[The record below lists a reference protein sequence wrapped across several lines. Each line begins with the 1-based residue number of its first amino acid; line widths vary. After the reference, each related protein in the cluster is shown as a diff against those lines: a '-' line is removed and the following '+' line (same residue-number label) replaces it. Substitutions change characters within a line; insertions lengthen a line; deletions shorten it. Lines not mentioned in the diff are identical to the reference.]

1 MVIIIVSS
9 LANSAI
15 IGIHAMLPQ
24 LDGIGSQHREA
35 QGEESKKFKSYFDK
49 IVILPGGY
57 VIINNDAHV
66 ADAVCTLV

>member
-1 MVIIIVSS
+1 MF
-9 LANSAI
+9 
-15 IGIHAMLPQ
+15 PQ

-35 QGEESKKFKSYFDK
+35 QGEESKKFKSYFDM

-66 ADAVCTLV
+66 ADAVCVL